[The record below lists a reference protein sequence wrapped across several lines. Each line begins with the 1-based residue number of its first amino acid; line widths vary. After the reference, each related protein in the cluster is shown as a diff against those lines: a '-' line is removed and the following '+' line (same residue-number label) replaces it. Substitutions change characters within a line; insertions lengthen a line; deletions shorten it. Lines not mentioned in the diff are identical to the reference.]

1 MTGLLLVACIW
12 MLCAPLGYVAYRWA
26 NRVMGLKKWTRLD
39 RLGAILFS
47 MFCGPLMPVL
57 AVVFVL
63 IEKLSE
69 SRWANRDAR
78 W

>member
-12 MLCAPLGYVAYRWA
+12 MLCAPLGYVANRWA
-26 NRVMGLKKWTRLD
+26 NRVMGHKKWTRLD
-39 RLGAILFS
+39 RLGAILLS
-47 MFCGPLMPVL
+47 MFNGPVMLVA

-63 IEKLSE
+63 IDKLSK